1 VTRDDDIRKLIGAY
15 ATGTLTE
22 AERKLLFDAALDDQ
36 ELFDEL
42 TREHALKEIL
52 DEPGARDRLIAALE
66 PPAVKRLVWWPW
78 AAAGTAVAIA
88 ATVVA
93 IVSLR
98 TPARQEI
105 AMVTPAPASA
115 PVVREQPARPAPP
128 SAPPS
133 AAVAPSAPVAKNKV
147 AKLEEAQA
155 NQPAAEP
162 QAVAQL
168 QANAAPP
175 PAPPAARALDATAG
189 RIAVAAAKAA
199 RFAFDYTIGPDGTLR
214 ITPAADG
221 YLRVLPMNGDA
232 AGPALTLEGE
242 GPDGRVQAGS
252 QVSASVS
259 GRDAVE
265 ILFSASPGTA
275 PAQPPERR
283 AETSGT
289 VTDPN
294 PSPLSSLAVV
304 VSVN

>member
-1 VTRDDDIRKLIGAY
+1 VTRDDIRKLIGAY

-52 DEPGARDRLIAALE
+52 DEPGARDRLIAALD
-66 PPAVKRLVWWPW
+66 PPAAKRLVWWPW
-78 AAAGTAVAIA
+78 AAAGTAVAFA

-105 AMVTPAPASA
+105 ALVAPAPAPA
-115 PVVREQPARPAPP
+115 VKEEPARPARPAP
-128 SAPPS
+128 APPS
-133 AAVAPSAPVAKNKV
+133 ASVAPTAPAAKTKA
-147 AKLEEAQA
+147 AKLEETQA

-162 QAVAQL
+162 VFAASAQAD
-168 QANAAPP
+168 AAPP
-175 PAPPAARALDATAG
+175 PPPAARALSVETG
-189 RIAVAAAKAA
+189 RIALAAAKPA
-199 RFAFDYTIGPDGTLR
+199 RFAFDYAAGPDGTLR

-221 YLRVLPMNGDA
+221 YLRVLAMNGDA
-232 AGPALTLEGE
+232 AGPALTLEGA

-252 QVSASVS
+252 QVSVSVS

-265 ILFSASPGTA
+265 ILFSASPGAA

-283 AETSGT
+283 TETSGT
-289 VTDPN
+289 VADPN
-294 PSPLSSLAVV
+294 PSPASSLAVII
-304 VSVN
+304 SVK